1 MCIRDRYK
9 GEITGINITNAGVGY
24 VEDPKVTIKSDV
36 NNEIRA
42 TGLQPILILLLNHAT
57 AVDLQNNDFF
67 NRKSTYNAQ
76 SFFRNNHEIQFF
88 GDKVISSDNESLINK
103 YNIKSNILT

>member
-1 MCIRDRYK
+1 MCIRDR
-9 GEITGINITNAGVGY
+9 NITNAGVGY

-42 TGLQPILILLLNHAT
+42 TGLQPILILLLNHTT